1 MNLVDRKKVPIDIVN
16 KILSKETRYDI
27 RGYDASKDAV
37 YTSSYLVLKNNMW
50 EPVGIIYIPLY
61 HNESAYMEV
70 LHKYVIEDPF
80 DGFYYYCFQYLAQ
93 LGYFE

>member
-1 MNLVDRKKVPIDIVN
+1 MN

-70 LHKYVIEDPF
+70 LHKYVIYILLIDF
-80 DGFYYYCFQYLAQ
+80 IIIVFSIWLSW
-93 LGYFE
+93 LLRII